1 VALLPAPVDAHAE
14 LISTEPAAG
23 ARLDAAP
30 AQVVLRFTESVDVS
44 DDAIEVLSASGDPVD
59 VGDPAHPNGE
69 RSSIAVGLPSLDDAT
84 YVVSWRVISSDSHPV
99 SGVFTFGVGDA
110 GAALSDA
117 DAQVLA
123 NEARAGAGSDRLVGV
138 SYGVVRFAAFA
149 GLVVLIGGAVF
160 AAGWWPASGGDR
172 RARRILAG
180 AWWVALGATV
190 ASIPLQAA

>member
-1 VALLPAPVDAHAE
+1 MRPRRLVGAGVAIADVATVGLALLPPPVDAHAE

-23 ARLDAAP
+23 EQLDAAP

-44 DDAIEVLSASGDPVD
+44 DDAIEVLSATGDPVD

-99 SGVFTFGVGDA
+99 SGAFTFGVGDA

-117 DAQVLA
+117 DAQALA
-123 NEARAGAGSDRLVGV
+123 NEARAGAGPTV
-138 SYGVVRFAAFA
+138 SSASATAWSGSP
-149 GLVVLIGGAVF
+149 LSP
-160 AAGWWPASGGDR
+160 GWSC
-172 RARRILAG
+172 
-180 AWWVALGATV
+180 
-190 ASIPLQAA
+190 